1 MIRIIFSS
9 TLILL
14 SGVLNAQKFDLNA
27 CLRMAD
33 TASLALRNS
42 RLDIEINAA
51 QKQASKSVRL
61 PQLNFNAD
69 YRYNAK
75 IPGQVVPA
83 AFFGGQPGTYST
95 VQFGVPY
102 VLGNTLQLSQIIYNP
117 QLNYA
122 SQVLKINSEIVSIQ
136 NEMTTQDIHFQVSNT
151 FFLIQ
156 ALNQQMAFVDSNIV
170 NTNKLLRNMETM
182 VKQGLIIPTEADKIK
197 INELGLKNSKETI
210 KANRDQLYAL
220 MKILIGWP
228 NDKELTLEGDELV
241 EKTMLQNSES
251 KNYFS
256 LNLLESQT
264 KLNFEEKKGLKMSFL
279 PTFSFYAAYNY
290 NINIK
295 PTDDFRKGIDGA
307 FIGLRMD
314 WNLFDGFDKY
324 HKLKVNNLNRLKLEN
339 QYNLIK
345 QQLEMTAENNR
356 NQIDLK
362 AKSLQLT
369 KEQLVLADKV
379 FANTKLKFE
388 QGLISSNDLILAD
401 NGLQQAQTN
410 VVAAYIQLRQ
420 AELEYLKSI
429 GNIK

>member
-1 MIRIIFSS
+1 MKKIFF
-9 TLILL
+9 TIILL
-14 SGVLNAQKFDLNA
+14 AYIGVLKAQTLDLNA

-33 TASLALRNS
+33 TASLSLRNT
-42 RLDIEINAA
+42 RLDIQINAE
-51 QKQASKSVRL
+51 QRQASKSVRL

-102 VLGNTLQLSQIIYNP
+102 VLGNTLQLSQIVYNP

-122 SQVLKINSEIVSIQ
+122 SQVLKINSELVATQ
-136 NEMTTQDIHFQVSNT
+136 NEIAIQDVHFQVSNT

-156 ALNQQMAFVDSNIV
+156 ALNQQLTFVDSNIQ

-182 VKQGLIIPTEADKIK
+182 VKQGLMIPTEADKIK
-197 INELGLKNSKETI
+197 INELGLQNSKATLVS
-210 KANRDQLYAL
+210 NRDQLYAL

-228 NDKELTLEGDELV
+228 NEKELLLEGDALV

-251 KNYFS
+251 KNYFA

-279 PTFSFYAAYNY
+279 PSFSFYAAYNY

-295 PTDDFRKGIDGA
+295 PADDFRKGIDGA
-307 FIGLRMD
+307 FVGLRMD
-314 WNLFDGFDKY
+314 WNLFDGFEKY

-339 QYNLIK
+339 QYNLLK

-362 AKSLQLT
+362 SKSLQLS
-369 KEQLVLADKV
+369 KEQLVLAEKV
-379 FANTKLKFE
+379 YENTKLKFQ

-401 NGLQQAQTN
+401 NGQQQAQTN

-420 AELEYLKSI
+420 AELEYLKSV
-429 GNIK
+429 GSLK